1 VARTPSASLSSR
13 LCKRIYF
20 FGFPDAFT
28 LLPRELADTTPDWP
42 ALLPLAP
49 TVVAPMPLV
58 LFEPEVIVVL
68 VLALLPFVPAPP
80 DLTLAPLL
88 PGLSLEGTCGP
99 SDPPDAVDIS
109 ESDDL

>member
-1 VARTPSASLSSR
+1 L
-13 LCKRIYF
+13 
-20 FGFPDAFT
+20 PDAFT
-28 LLPRELADTTPDWP
+28 LFPRELADTTPDWP

-58 LFEPEVIVVL
+58 LLEPEVTVVL

-80 DLTLAPLL
+80 ALTLAPLL

-99 SDPPDAVDIS
+99 PDDPDPVDIS
-109 ESDDL
+109 EPDDL